1 MRAFIFYLLAMC
13 FTLIA
18 SVIGISTR
26 QIPQPNA
33 LSVVLATTASLAV
46 GFKFVLSEK
55 LSSDGF
61 QLSKTAVD
69 LSLATSFAVLS
80 LALAQH
86 ITGHPLQGPLLL
98 FQGRIGSPV
107 AATWALWLLTL
118 FLLASAFLLALKT
131 KQYAKNI
138 LRYRSLARALDGLS
152 GLIGT
157 ISFAAYVTAVFF
169 KA

>member
-1 MRAFIFYLLAMC
+1 MRAFVFYLLAMC

-18 SVIGISTR
+18 SVVGISSGE
-26 QIPQPNA
+26 IPRPNG
-33 LSVVLATTASLAV
+33 LSIVLASTASLAV

-86 ITGHPLQGPLLL
+86 ITGHTLDGPALL
-98 FQGRIGSPV
+98 FKGRIANPI
-107 AATWALWLLTL
+107 AAAWVLWFITLLML
-118 FLLASAFLLALKT
+118 GSAFLLALKA
-131 KQYAKNI
+131 KQYSHGA
-138 LRYRSLARALDGLS
+138 LRFQRLARGLDGLS
-152 GLIGT
+152 ALIGT
-157 ISFAAYVTAVFF
+157 VSFAAYVTAIFF